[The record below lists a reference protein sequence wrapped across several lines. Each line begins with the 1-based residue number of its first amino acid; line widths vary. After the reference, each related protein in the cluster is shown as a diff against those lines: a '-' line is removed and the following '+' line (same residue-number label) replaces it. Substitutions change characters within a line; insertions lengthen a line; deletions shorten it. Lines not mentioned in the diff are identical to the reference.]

1 MEKGKSAP
9 ISELGE
15 SDITITP
22 EKVDKLEAD
31 DYLIEKTLKAQENAL
46 EELRRKKITT
56 ARLRMQRRHNEIVR
70 RRKQERQNKRRARK

>member
-1 MEKGKSAP
+1 MEKEKSAP
-9 ISELGE
+9 ISEPGE

-22 EKVDKLEAD
+22 EKVDKLEVD

-56 ARLRMQRRHNEIVR
+56 ARLRMQIRHNESVR
-70 RRKQERQNKRRARK
+70 RHKQERKNRREGRK